1 MSPSNMIRVIV
12 ATCFVVFITLRPASH
27 AYYAANVSLQLRQR
41 PRTGKCAI
49 SASVGNARLGS
60 CSKPPEAGRKANTNL
75 ARWDSLQSRFYERLF
90 RALRRVTGRY
100 GVHIK
105 ARPI

>member
-12 ATCFVVFITLRPASH
+12 ATCFVVFITLRPASL

-75 ARWDSLQSRFYERLF
+75 ARWDSLQSRFTNAFSEHCDGLQGGMAYISKR
-90 RALRRVTGRY
+90 G
-100 GVHIK
+100 
-105 ARPI
+105 